1 MEDEEME
8 SPEMSQCF
16 TSTGDN
22 TTGDCEPRTF
32 QRSPEPVFFLLIPST
47 RGTGHDNHGGVPF
60 EHKAHDLLC
69 RGCKASRIS
78 KKWPSELT
86 GRSQF

>member
-32 QRSPEPVFFLLIPST
+32 QRSPEPVAECGLP
-47 RGTGHDNHGGVPF
+47 
-60 EHKAHDLLC
+60 DL
-69 RGCKASRIS
+69 
-78 KKWPSELT
+78 
-86 GRSQF
+86 GRSASFPAVSIFLIILVMVDLEGAEDSKCFDH